1 MSMQFIVHYGM
12 HFIVPLAIAFL
23 FFKTNNWKVYGIFLL
38 AMLIDIDHLLAIP
51 IFEAGRCSIGFHPLH
66 SYFAISGYVILLF
79 FKKARIIGLA
89 LLWHI
94 VTDAVDCL
102 W

>member
-1 MSMQFIVHYGM
+1 
-12 HFIVPLAIAFL
+12 
-23 FFKTNNWKVYGIFLL
+23 
-38 AMLIDIDHLLAIP
+38 MLIDIDHLLAIP